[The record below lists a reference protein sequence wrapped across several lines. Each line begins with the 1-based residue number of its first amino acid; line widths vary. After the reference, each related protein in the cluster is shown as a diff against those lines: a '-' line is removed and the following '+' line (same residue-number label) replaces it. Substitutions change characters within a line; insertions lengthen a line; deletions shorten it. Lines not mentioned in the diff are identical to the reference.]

1 VAAHA
6 DCKYFE
12 PNKQRCK
19 AFRGLR
25 VSSFADRKGKARTK
39 REGRQ
44 KSAEVIEGKEVQGKT
59 EKWQLTR
66 VTAS

>member
-1 VAAHA
+1 LQLFRA
-6 DCKYFE
+6 
-12 PNKQRCK
+12 NKERCK

-44 KSAEVIEGKEVQGKT
+44 KSAEVIEGKEVQGMK
-59 EKWQLTR
+59 EKWQLTG